1 MPIQPS
7 PVPDFRRA
15 VATEFLG
22 RPTLRGVL
30 SRRILELLVPCHA
43 TLAGAGLPDAESLI
57 LNIPAHIASGPQT
70 YDAWT
75 PRPLLEVMLEALHA
89 RQPLA
94 SLGAEGGDF
103 LLAVREPWFLRD
115 ESGNQLPSGA
125 ISIRPQLAALD
136 DLLLMLADSFYQAQV
151 EYWTASGS
159 QGVSRDLWLQHLLKR
174 ALLHNLPLQGL
185 AEQQRQC
192 LLSLLKN
199 HGTTPSVFLVRV
211 QLDNDTQWLP
221 NLLVRGEWDERE
233 VFLWCAPSSQ
243 VRAFASLDDFA
254 ETLRDELAEHQ
265 CFESMAWHRY
275 ELEGDVFAQ
284 QSSLLLEIMFD
295 DIGGLRYEQ
304 LPDCSLLETAFAAL
318 SDPARWFI
326 EGYGQASEAQIALPP
341 GLRNSS
347 AANSFVYQR
356 GVFELALA
364 QAQSEG
370 GGALEDVLDLRSYTR
385 QVLRAQM
392 LADFPVEANYFSDDL
407 VLQLT
412 ISAGW
417 PGGAGVGPGDSA
429 VEHPSMTLTEFA
441 IGNLWSLQSAQ
452 LTGVTHRENQLI
464 MDWMNVDY
472 VKSLVQRVD
481 IGKHYPTYVAQKLDD
496 PATQTERIIRFG
508 REWRCSLLFSA
519 LYARMQG
526 ELSDAGLQCV
536 TDFCHGYLDPQL
548 PALMLMPLAFRREA
562 GAIEQDE
569 VSGMYVLFATEPANV
584 LLYRPLYSATPLL
597 EFASL
602 DLMMAAI
609 RRPGP
614 LQDSV
619 LEWMSPASRAVYSYG
634 GFYEPH
640 WPGPILDSQ
649 LLPERGHPP
658 TFAAQFWRNDVDVR
672 LYMANRNL
680 LVELADRESVSNAES
695 RWAIL
700 VRGAWLLFDVV
711 TLMLR
716 GPVAGV
722 AWLVQ
727 AISGLHNDLAALREG
742 SAFERSA
749 AVVDLLLN
757 ACMALMHLRLPQF
770 PLSEPVRNLPGRGA
784 MPAWGGAE
792 ALVVPVQ
799 GKVGVPGGLVQ
810 HGSTRLDFSWRGAQ
824 GFNVLSPQQRKVVS
838 GMRVDQPLEGLEPL
852 AAGPGRGL
860 YRVGEHYYLPLGD
873 GVYRATVEEQGVRM
887 VGADGV
893 MGPWLAFE
901 HGQWRVDRGLRLRG
915 GMPRSRLEALK
926 EQNRK
931 KVEQLK
937 SEEALLAHQHN
948 EKAKTLNRH
957 RDLLNE
963 KDKRIAVLEAVTE
976 PDELTTRELELTR
989 RLRKQINLKIIY
1001 EVKGLAENS
1010 LKHEQVVNSL
1020 FNMRHEDYA
1029 YTIVLKDQ
1037 RSLLR
1042 QSLIENISVFYNE
1055 MATIINA
1062 EDLTNLAEQ
1071 IVIHPE
1077 SEDEISLYKH
1087 FRSVLEEVIK
1097 WEVDLVDMSRLLD
1110 ALLEE
1115 TLKDDT
1121 FVFKD
1126 DDTQARINKGNELK
1140 GTIEARRLSA
1150 IDLDFRLL
1158 QDLAEVSLERLAD
1171 VEERVLSQY
1180 FDYLAGDSLKSAGNA
1195 HGDLAGS
1202 ELSLTERIEVLSGI
1216 LEGYEEAA
1224 AMADYLGSVGGAAI
1238 RQEALQLYK
1247 KTLHGLQRAAQG
1259 ELAQAVREH
1268 ELCEPAPPRPTV
1280 YTPRG
1285 GRRKLAR
1292 TQRGRKVLAQ
1302 EVEVDGVAIVQQ
1314 RDERTQHVLKTFHQR
1329 GGEWVEDVP
1338 QPAEPEPPFSPL
1350 EPRLARKR
1358 AQALLEEVERI
1369 NKLARSFFQAEQPNG
1384 LATVVDGHLD
1394 KLRNALSTLPRM
1406 SPEDA
1411 LFESLGEAIERLQA
1425 TRRDLLTGIYLST
1438 DHPDARSLQFLLEN
1452 NQVSVQRAG
1461 PRKALAAGD
1470 YVDVYEVRRLP
1481 RAGQGQGD
1489 GLWEAHFHYPDI
1501 ATPAR
1506 QFSKGH
1512 LKLWAQRKLGRLAQL
1527 RAATSGEDLV
1537 AIYRGDLRL
1546 NQVEGLIPFD

>member
-15 VATEFLG
+15 VATEFLS
-22 RPTLRGVL
+22 RPTLRSVL
-30 SRRILELLVPCHA
+30 SQQVLELLVPCHA

-94 SLGAEGGDF
+94 SLGADGGDF

-115 ESGNQLPSGA
+115 QAGNPLPSGA
-125 ISIRPQLAALD
+125 ISIGAQLAELD
-136 DLLLMLADSFYQAQV
+136 DLLLLLADSFCQAQV
-151 EYWTASGS
+151 DFWKAPGS

-174 ALLHNLPLQGL
+174 VLLHNLPLQGL
-185 AEQQRQC
+185 DEQQRQC

-199 HGTTPSVFLVRV
+199 HGSTPSVFLVQV
-211 QLDNDTQWLP
+211 QLDKDVQWLP

-233 VFLWCAPSSQ
+233 VFLWCAPSSL
-243 VRAFASLDDFA
+243 VRAFSSLDLFA
-254 ETLRDELAEHQ
+254 KALRDELAERQ
-265 CFESMAWHRY
+265 RFESMAWHRY

-284 QSSLLLEIMFD
+284 QSSLLLEIMLD
-295 DIGGLRYEQ
+295 DIERLRYAQ
-304 LPDCSLLETAFAAL
+304 LPNCSLLERDFAAL

-326 EGYGQASEAQIALPP
+326 EGYGQASGAQIALPP
-341 GLRNSS
+341 GLRHSS
-347 AANSFVYQR
+347 AANGFAYQR

-370 GGALEDVLDLRSYTR
+370 SGALEDVLDLRSYTR

-412 ISAGW
+412 INAGW
-417 PGGAGVGPGDSA
+417 PGGAGVGPGDST
-429 VEHPSMTLTEFA
+429 VEHRSMTLTEFA
-441 IGNLWSLQSAQ
+441 IGNLWSLQNAQ
-452 LTGVTHRENQLI
+452 LTAVTHRENQLI
-464 MDWMNVDY
+464 MDWMNADY

-481 IGKHYPTYVAQKLDD
+481 IGKHYPTYVARKLDD
-496 PATQTERIIRFG
+496 PATQAERIKRFG

-519 LYARMQG
+519 LYARLQG

-562 GAIEQDE
+562 GEIEQDE
-569 VSGMYVLFATEPANV
+569 VSGMYVLFATEPARV
-584 LLYRPLYSATPLL
+584 LLYRPLYNETPLL

-619 LEWMSPASRAVYSYG
+619 LEWMSPASRAVYAYG

-640 WPGPILDSQ
+640 WPGPILNTQ

-658 TFAAQFWRNDVDVR
+658 TFAAQFWRNDVDVK

-727 AISGLHNDLAALREG
+727 AISGLHNDLAALRDG

-757 ACMALMHLRLPQF
+757 ACMALMHLRLPQL
-770 PLSEPVRNLPGRGA
+770 PLGEPVQNIPRRGA

-799 GKVGVPGGLVQ
+799 GKVGVPGGLAQ

-838 GMRVDQPLEGLEPL
+838 GMRVEQSLEGLEPL

-860 YRVGEHYYLPLGD
+860 YRVGEHYYLTLGD
-873 GVYRATVEEQGVRM
+873 GVYRATFEEQGLRM

-926 EQNRK
+926 EENRK

-937 SEEALLAHQHN
+937 SEESVLANQHN
-948 EKAKTLNRH
+948 ALAETLNRH

-989 RLRKQINLKIIY
+989 RLRKQIHLKIIY
-1001 EVKGLAENS
+1001 EVKGLAESS
-1010 LKHEQVVNSL
+1010 LKHEQVINSL
-1020 FNMRHEDYA
+1020 FNMRHEDSA
-1029 YTIVLKDQ
+1029 YSIVVAGQ
-1037 RSLLR
+1037 RSLIR

-1055 MATIINA
+1055 MAKIINA
-1062 EDLTNLAEQ
+1062 EDLANLAEQ
-1071 IVIHPE
+1071 VVIHPE
-1077 SEDEISLYKH
+1077 SEEEISQYKH
-1087 FRSVLEEVIK
+1087 FRSVLEEVIQ

-1126 DDTQARINKGNELK
+1126 DDTQERINKDNELK

-1158 QDLAEVSLERLAD
+1158 QDLAEASLERLAD

-1180 FDYLAGDSLKSAGNA
+1180 LDYLAGDSLKSAGNA

-1202 ELSLTERIEVLSGI
+1202 ELSLAERIEVLSGI

-1259 ELAQAVREH
+1259 DLAQAVREQ

-1280 YTPRG
+1280 YAPRG
-1285 GRRKLAR
+1285 GRRKLVR

-1329 GGEWVEDVP
+1329 GSEWVEDVP
-1338 QPAEPEPPFSPL
+1338 QPAESEPPFSPL

-1358 AQALLEEVERI
+1358 AQALLAEVERI
-1369 NKLARSFFQAEQPNG
+1369 NKLARSFFQAEQPNS
-1384 LATVVDGHLD
+1384 LATVVDGHLE
-1394 KLRNALSTLPRM
+1394 KLRHALSTLPRM

-1411 LFESLGEAIERLQA
+1411 LFENLGEAIERLQA

-1438 DHPDARSLQFLLEN
+1438 DHPDARSLKFLLDN
-1452 NQVSVQRAG
+1452 NQVTVQRAG

-1470 YVDVYEVRRLP
+1470 YLDVYEVRRLP

-1501 ATPAR
+1501 GTPAR

-1546 NQVEGLIPFD
+1546 NQVEGLIPFE

>member
-7 PVPDFRRA
+7 AVPDFRRS
-15 VATEFLG
+15 VAAEFLD
-22 RPTLRGVL
+22 RPTLRSVL
-30 SRRILELLVPCHA
+30 SQQVLELLVPWHA
-43 TLAGAGLPDAESLI
+43 ALAGAGLPDAEALI
-57 LNIPAHIASGPQT
+57 LNIPAQIASGPQT

-94 SLGAEGGDF
+94 SLGADGGDF

-115 ESGNQLPSGA
+115 QAGNPLPFGT
-125 ISIRPQLAALD
+125 ISIGAQMAALD
-136 DLLLMLADSFYQAQV
+136 DLLLMLADRFCQAQV
-151 EYWTASGS
+151 DFWKAPGS

-185 AEQQRQC
+185 DQQQRQC

-199 HGTTPSVFLVRV
+199 HGATPAVFLVQV
-211 QLDNDTQWLP
+211 QLDDDVQWLP
-221 NLLVRGEWDERE
+221 NLLVSGEWDERE
-233 VFLWCAPSSQ
+233 VFLWCAPSSL
-243 VRAFASLDDFA
+243 VKAFDSLDLFA
-254 ETLRDELAEHQ
+254 EALRAELAEHQ
-265 CFESMAWHRY
+265 RFKAMVWHRY

-284 QSSLLLEIMFD
+284 QSSLLLEIMLD
-295 DIGGLRYEQ
+295 DIARLRYAE
-304 LPDCSLLETAFAAL
+304 LPEGSLLETGFAAL

-326 EGYGQASEAQIALPP
+326 EGYGQASDAQIPLPP
-341 GLRNSS
+341 GLRHGS
-347 AANSFVYQR
+347 AANGFAYQR

-370 GGALEDVLDLRSYTR
+370 VGALDDVLDLRSFTR
-385 QVLRAQM
+385 RELRTQM
-392 LADFPVEANYFSDDL
+392 LVDFPLEANYFPDDL
-407 VLQLT
+407 LLHLPTHV
-412 ISAGW
+412 GW
-417 PGGAGVGPGDSA
+417 PGGAGVGPGGWTTEPHRMS
-429 VEHPSMTLTEFA
+429 LTEFA
-441 IGNLWSLQSAQ
+441 IGNLWSLHNAQ
-452 LTGVTHRENQLI
+452 LTAITHRENQLI

-481 IGKHYPTYVAQKLDD
+481 IGKHYPIYVAQKLDD
-496 PATQTERIIRFG
+496 PATQPERIKRFG

-548 PALMLMPLAFRREA
+548 PALMLMPLAFKRGA
-562 GAIEQDE
+562 GEVEPDT
-569 VSGMYVLFATEPANV
+569 VSGMYVLFATEPARV
-584 LLYRPLYSATPLL
+584 LLYRPLYSAKPLL

-602 DLMMAAI
+602 DLMMDAI

-614 LQDSV
+614 LQDSI
-619 LEWMSPASRAVYSYG
+619 LAWMPSASRAVYAYG

-640 WPGPILDSQ
+640 WSGPILDSQ
-649 LLPERGHPP
+649 LLPARGYPP
-658 TFAAQFWRNDVDVR
+658 TFAAQFWRDEVDAR
-672 LYMANRNL
+672 LYKANRDL

-700 VRGAWLLFDVV
+700 VQGAWLLFDVV
-711 TLMLR
+711 TLILR
-716 GPVAGV
+716 GPVASV

-727 AISGLHNDLAALREG
+727 AIAGLHNDLSALRDG
-742 SAFERSA
+742 SAFERST
-749 AVVDLLLN
+749 AVVNVLLN

-770 PLSEPVRNLPGRGA
+770 PLGEPVRNLPRRSA
-784 MPAWGGAE
+784 MPALGDAE
-792 ALVVPVQ
+792 ALVAPVQ
-799 GKVGVPGGLVQ
+799 GKVAAPGVLAQ
-810 HGSTRLDFSWRGAQ
+810 HGSTRLDFSWRGTQ
-824 GFNVLSPQQRKVVS
+824 GFNVLSPQQRTVVF
-838 GMRVDQPLEGLEPL
+838 GLRVEQSLEGLEPL
-852 AAGPGRGL
+852 AEGPGRGL
-860 YRVGEHYYLPLGD
+860 YRVGEHYYLTLGD
-873 GVYRATVEEQGVRM
+873 GVYRATFEEQGLRM
-887 VGADGV
+887 VGADGA

-926 EQNRK
+926 EENRK
-931 KVEQLK
+931 KAEQLK
-937 SEEALLAHQHN
+937 NEEAELARHHN
-948 EKAKTLNRH
+948 ALAETLNRH

-963 KDKRIAVLEAVTE
+963 KDERIAVLEAVTE
-976 PDELTTRELELTR
+976 PDELTLRELELTR

-1001 EVKGLAENS
+1001 EVKGVVEAS

-1020 FNMRHEDYA
+1020 YNMRHDDAA
-1029 YTIVLKDQ
+1029 YSIALTAQ
-1037 RSLLR
+1037 RSLIR
-1042 QSLIENISVFYNE
+1042 QSLIENMSIFYNE
-1055 MATIINA
+1055 MAMIINA
-1062 EDLTNLAEQ
+1062 EDLENLAQ
-1071 IVIHPE
+1071 QLVIHPE
-1077 SEDEISLYKH
+1077 SEAEISQYLQ
-1087 FRSVLEEVIK
+1087 FRSALEQVIK

-1110 ALLEE
+1110 TLLEE

-1121 FVFKD
+1121 FVFRNE
-1126 DDTQARINKGNELK
+1126 DTQARINKDHELK
-1140 GTIEARRLSA
+1140 STIEARRLSA

-1158 QDLAEVSLERLAD
+1158 QDLAEASLERRAD

-1180 FDYLAGDSLKSAGNA
+1180 LDYLAGDSLKSAGNA

-1202 ELSLTERIEVLSGI
+1202 ELSLAERIEVLTGI

-1238 RQEALQLYK
+1238 RQESLQLYK

-1259 ELAQAVREH
+1259 DLAQAVREH
-1268 ELCEPAPPRPTV
+1268 ELSEPAPPRPTV
-1280 YTPRG
+1280 YAPRG
-1285 GRRKLAR
+1285 GRRQLVR
-1292 TQRGRKVLAQ
+1292 THRGRKVLAQ
-1302 EVEVDGVAIVQQ
+1302 EVEVDGVALVQQ

-1329 GGEWVEDVP
+1329 GGEWVEDAP
-1338 QPAEPEPPFSPL
+1338 QPTESEPPFSPL

-1358 AQALLEEVERI
+1358 AQALLAEVERI
-1369 NKLARSFFQAEQPNG
+1369 IKLARSFFQAEQPNS
-1384 LATVVDGHLD
+1384 LATVIDGHLD
-1394 KLRNALSTLPRM
+1394 KMRNALSTLPRM

-1411 LFESLGEAIERLQA
+1411 LFESLGEGIERLQA

-1438 DHPDARSLQFLLEN
+1438 DHPDARSLQFLLDN
-1452 NQVSVQRAG
+1452 HQVTVQRAG

-1470 YVDVYEVRRLP
+1470 YLDVYEVRRQP
-1481 RAGQGQGD
+1481 RAGQVQGD

-1501 ATPAR
+1501 GTPGR

-1546 NQVEGLIPFD
+1546 AQVEGLIPFD